1 MSVILSIPQ
10 IESNTM
16 SAETHSNI
24 PFAINLLFFMTAI
37 NLLRFYDCNLLT
49 ALNPVFQYVQTI
61 SHVKAQRR

>member
-1 MSVILSIPQ
+1 MIAINLLFFMT
-10 IESNTM
+10 E
-16 SAETHSNI
+16 
-24 PFAINLLFFMTAI
+24 INLLFFMTAI

>member
-1 MSVILSIPQ
+1 MIAINLLFFMTEINLLFFMT
-10 IESNTM
+10 E
-16 SAETHSNI
+16 
-24 PFAINLLFFMTAI
+24 INLLFFMTAI